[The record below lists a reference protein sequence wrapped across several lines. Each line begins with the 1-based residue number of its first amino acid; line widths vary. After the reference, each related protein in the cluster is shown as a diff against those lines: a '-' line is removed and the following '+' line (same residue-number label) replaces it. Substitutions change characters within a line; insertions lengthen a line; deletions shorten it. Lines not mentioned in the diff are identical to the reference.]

1 MPGTENLPQ
10 DNLSKD
16 MARLARAVEKSNSLF
31 RKLLSGIMYGLGV
44 AVGATLIGAVVI
56 TLAWR
61 FLRATGFTGV
71 AQSLGISVP
80 SAQSLSPELLQQL
93 PDFLKNS
100 SFLKD
105 QGAPMPTTS
114 APQKDG
120 VQRK

>member
-1 MPGTENLPQ
+1 MENLPQ

-31 RKLLSGIMYGLGV
+31 RRLLSGIMYGLGV

-56 TLAWR
+56 ALAWR

-93 PDFLKNS
+93 PDFLKTS
-100 SFLKD
+100 AFLKE
-105 QGAPMPTTS
+105 QAVPMPTTS

-120 VQRK
+120 AQRK